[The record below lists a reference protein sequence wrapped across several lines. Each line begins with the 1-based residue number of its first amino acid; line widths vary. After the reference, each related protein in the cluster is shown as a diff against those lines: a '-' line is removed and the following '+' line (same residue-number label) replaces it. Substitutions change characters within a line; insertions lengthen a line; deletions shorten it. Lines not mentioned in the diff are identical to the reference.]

1 MVKRVRVEPEQL
13 RLFDGGVDVG
23 KLRGVCAALLA
34 TPAGARLTVNGYAS
48 DVRVFDRWC
57 RDAGRESLP
66 ASAETLA
73 MYVAWS
79 MTEAGRKV
87 TTMRRHLAA
96 IVNSHRRA
104 GVEVPSFS
112 NARLVVGAIRRT
124 RGDRPQGK
132 AALSG
137 DDLRRV
143 AKAVGGSV
151 SGLRDRAVLVLGFA
165 TALRRS
171 ELSAL
176 LLSDV
181 TFHDKGLAVLVR
193 RSKTDQ
199 QGRGRLIGVWA
210 GKGDVT
216 DPVRVL
222 RQWIDARGDWPGP
235 LFCRV
240 ANGALLK
247 RGINGDSVND
257 VVKRCVS
264 AVGLDASLY
273 GSHSLRAG
281 AVTASAELGRSD
293 QEIMGLSGHASAA
306 VMRGYVR
313 SARLFSGRNPLEG
326 VL

>member
-1 MVKRVRVEPEQL
+1 
-13 RLFDGGVDVG
+13 VG
-23 KLRGVCAALLA
+23 KLRASVAALLTTA
-34 TPAGARLTVNGYAS
+34 SCARLTVSGYAS

-57 RDAGRESLP
+57 RDAGRQPLP

-96 IVNSHRRA
+96 IVDSHRRA
-104 GVEVPSFS
+104 AVDVPSFCD
-112 NARLVVGAIRRT
+112 ARLVVGAVRRT

-132 AALSG
+132 AALSVE
-137 DDLRRV
+137 DLARI
-143 AKAVGGSV
+143 AKACDLSTARGI
-151 SGLRDRAVLVLGFA
+151 RDRVVLVLGFA

-171 ELSAL
+171 ELAAL
-176 LLSDV
+176 QLADV
-181 TFHDKGLAVLVR
+181 SFHEKGVAVVVR

-199 QGRGRLIGVWA
+199 QAKGRLIAVWA
-210 GKGDVT
+210 GERGHT

-222 RQWIDARGDWPGP
+222 QAWMDVRGNWPGP

-240 ANGALLK
+240 LANGSLL
-247 RGINGDSVND
+247 RFGINGDSVND
-257 VVKRCVS
+257 LVKRSV
-264 AVGLDASLY
+264 AAAGLDPALY

-293 QEIMGLSGHASAA
+293 QEIMGLSGHADPK
-306 VMRGYVR
+306 VMRMYVR
-313 SARLFSGRNPLEG
+313 SARLFSGRNPLAG